1 MTVGPAPARGRLVGI
16 ESEVMPQDA
25 RRSVSREETAD
36 DRTAVSIREVLSSAD
51 IDEVAR
57 LAREIWTTHYE
68 PIIGATQVEYML
80 RTFQSPD
87 AIARQIADARVRYFL
102 VDARDT
108 SAGYLA
114 VETRDEVL
122 FLSKIY
128 IRDSARRR
136 GYARA
141 AVELVRRLAVDG
153 QCRAIQLTVNR
164 NNVAAIDAY
173 ERLGFLRIGKQV
185 ADIGQGF
192 VMDDYIYEL
201 VVS

>member
-1 MTVGPAPARGRLVGI
+1 
-16 ESEVMPQDA
+16 MPHDE
-25 RRSVSREETAD
+25 RRSGSRQEAAD
-36 DRTAVSIREVLSSAD
+36 DRAAVSIREVLSSAD
-51 IDEVAR
+51 IDAVAH
-57 LAREIWTTHYE
+57 LASEIWTEHYE
-68 PIIGATQVEYML
+68 PIIGAAQVEYML
-80 RTFQSPD
+80 RTLQSPD
-87 AIARQIADARVRYFL
+87 AIARQIADDHVRYFL
-102 VDARDT
+102 VDARDA

-114 VETRDEVL
+114 IEFRDEVL

-136 GYARA
+136 GCARA

-164 NNVAAIDAY
+164 NNVAAIGAY
-173 ERLGFLRIGKQV
+173 ERLGFQRIGEQV
-185 ADIGQGF
+185 VDIGQGF